1 MRKVFHSIYI
11 AIAALMLF
19 GKTLETLAN
28 TSFPDKPI
36 RIIATLSAGSQVDIL
51 TRIIAEKM
59 SASMGQPV
67 IVENVLGAGGTIAAA
82 RVANASADGYSLLVT
97 PNGHAINPSLYDKL
111 SFDTRKSFS
120 GVSLIA
126 VVPSVLVITNAGPKS
141 VADLIAQAR
150 AKPGT
155 ITYASAG
162 VGSASHLAAELFR
175 TLAMID
181 ITHIPYKG
189 TAEMISDLVAG
200 RIDFAM
206 SPAGAS
212 NALIKDGK
220 ARGLAVTT
228 TERSNLLPAVPTM
241 AEAGVAN
248 YRFDFWYGIFAPAGT
263 PKPVLEKLAAEVQK
277 ALAQP
282 DVREKFA
289 AQSATP
295 SRVTL
300 GAFDTF
306 VATEIDRYAALVKSS
321 GAKQGTN

>member
-1 MRKVFHSIYI
+1 MTKAFSWVLL
-11 AIAALMLF
+11 AIAALALCSAP
-19 GKTLETLAN
+19 LETRAN
-28 TSFPDKPI
+28 TGFPDKPI
-36 RIIATLSAGSQVDIL
+36 RIVATLSAGSQVDIL

-59 SASMGQPV
+59 SASMGQPI

-82 RVANASADGYSLLVT
+82 RVASAKADGYTLLVT

-111 SFDTRKSFS
+111 SFDTRKSFA

-126 VVPSVLVITNAGPKS
+126 VVPSVMVTSVAGPKS

-150 AKPGT
+150 AKPGA

-162 VGSASHLAAELFR
+162 VGSASHLAAEQFR

-181 ITHIPYKG
+181 VTHVPYKG
-189 TAEMISDLVAG
+189 TSEMIADLVGG
-200 RIDFAM
+200 RIDFAI
-206 SPAGAS
+206 SPVGAS
-212 NALIKDGK
+212 SALIRDGK
-220 ARGLAVTT
+220 ARALAVTT
-228 TERSNLLPAVPTM
+228 AERASLLAQVPTL

-248 YRFDFWYGIFAPAGT
+248 YRFDFWYGILAPSGT
-263 PKPVLEKLAAEVQK
+263 PKAVLERLAAEVQK

-300 GAFDTF
+300 DKFDAF
-306 VATEIDRYAALVKSS
+306 VAGEIDRYAALVKSS
-321 GAKQGTN
+321 GAKQSN